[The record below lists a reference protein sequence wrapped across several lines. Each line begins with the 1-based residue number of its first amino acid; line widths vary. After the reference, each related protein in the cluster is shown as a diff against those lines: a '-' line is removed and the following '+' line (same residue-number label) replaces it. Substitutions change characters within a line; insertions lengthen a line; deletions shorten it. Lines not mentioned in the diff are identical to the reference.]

1 MLLSH
6 FLSFYKPN
14 DTNARECYLA
24 IENALYEEKILTPLT
39 LIGALATV
47 RVECGRSYKPVTE
60 FASGEAYEGRT
71 DLGNT
76 EVGDG
81 VRFKGRG
88 YIQITGR
95 ANYAT
100 YGKRIG
106 VDLLSNPELALDVK
120 NSAKI
125 LVMYFKDRKVNVAC
139 DAKDWEFVRR
149 KVNGGLNGYK
159 EFLDIINQ
167 FLTKL

>member
-1 MLLSH
+1 MLLSN

-14 DTNARECYLA
+14 DASARECYLV
-24 IENALYEEKILTPLT
+24 IENALWEERILTPLT

-60 FASGEAYEGRT
+60 FASGEAYEGRL

-76 EVGDG
+76 EKGDG
-81 VRFKGRG
+81 VRYKGRG

-100 YGKRIG
+100 YGKRLGI
-106 VDLLSNPELALDVK
+106 DLVGNPDLALDANVA
-120 NSAKI
+120 AKI
-125 LVMYFKDRKVNVAC
+125 LAMYFKDRKVNVAC
-139 DAKDWEFVRR
+139 DAKDWEFCRR
-149 KVNGGLNGYK
+149 KVNGGLNGYS
-159 EFLDIINQ
+159 EFIKVINQ